1 MFVNVPTITYSD
13 FFISKMNDEEN
24 LKSHFTRK
32 NTKDGNV
39 NNIYGAYGNLTP
51 DFHFNPLLVHEHPN
65 QQADYGVIK
74 LDNIKS
80 KLNRIRKL
88 NKAHYPAITFRG
100 DDEDWNDYMKRRNK
114 AHKTIWLTAYGSSDS
129 PEDIMKKFD
138 FLGKIKDRTFVV
150 SMTNIGKDTS
160 PDFRQHKNGPY
171 IGKYNMD
178 YEYFKDNEPEYVIQY
193 HIYEVEFGCKYKVI
207 ETNNFKIMINED
219 TDRHVCMTVFDKD
232 NSVICYAWREDK
244 ELKDEIS
251 VGYSPKVLFKL
262 DKSKDS
268 FYNDLDEQLIKHI
281 EDFNNE
287 TI

>member
-13 FFISKMNDEEN
+13 FFIFEMNDKER
-24 LKSHFTRK
+24 LKSHFSRK
-32 NTKDGNV
+32 NTKNENI
-39 NNIYGAYGNLTP
+39 NNIIGAYGNLTP

-80 KLNRIRKL
+80 KINRIRKL
-88 NKAHYPAITFRG
+88 QKAHYPAITFRG

-114 AHKTIWLTAYGSSDS
+114 ARKTICLTAYGSSDS

-150 SMTNIGKDTS
+150 SMTYIGKDTS

-178 YEYFKDNEPEYVIQY
+178 YEYLKDNEPEYVIQY
-193 HIYEVEFGCKYKVI
+193 HIYEVEFGCENKVI
-207 ETNNFKIMINED
+207 ETDNFKIMINED
-219 TDRHVCMTVFDKD
+219 TDRHVSMTIFDKN
-232 NSVICYAWREDK
+232 NSLICYAWREDK
-244 ELKDEIS
+244 ELKYEIS
-251 VGYSPKVLFKL
+251 VGYFPKVLFKL
-262 DKSKDS
+262 DKSKES
-268 FYNDLDEQLIKHI
+268 FYNDLDRQLIKHV